1 MSPAV
6 DMESIIGLVAVAGFY
21 AIVLIGLI
29 GGLVLAA
36 LRIIRGGSRRA
47 SEDEEAATIQELHTG
62 LARMEERVEALETI
76 LLERERKGE
85 RQ

>member
-1 MSPAV
+1 MNPMV
-6 DMESIIGLVAVAGFY
+6 DIESIIGLVAVGGFY

-36 LRIIRGGSRRA
+36 LRIIRGGNTTT
-47 SEDEEAATIQELHTG
+47 EDDEEAVTIQELHAG
-62 LARMEERVEALETI
+62 LARMEQRVEALETI

-85 RQ
+85 QR

>member
-1 MSPAV
+1 MSPTV
-6 DMESIIGLVAVAGFY
+6 DIVGLVAVGGFY

-47 SEDEEAATIQELHTG
+47 EDDEEAVTIQELHAG
-62 LARMEERVEALETI
+62 LARMEQRVEALETI

>member
-1 MSPAV
+1 MSPTV
-6 DMESIIGLVAVAGFY
+6 DIVGLVAVAGFY
-21 AIVLIGLI
+21 AIVLIGLV

-36 LRIIRGGSRRA
+36 LRIMRGGKRQA
-47 SEDEEAATIQELHTG
+47 EDDEETVTIQELHAG
-62 LARMEERVEALETI
+62 LARMEQRVEALETI